1 MAVQN
6 RKPHYEEVQAAHKKS
21 FYITVNG
28 AKLEIYPAESAT
40 VMKAFGKRVGNNTG
54 YAEGWIPLNAQYQL
68 HLGNNYSKDDVCK
81 AAGMKVWDVAVPWE
95 WHKQPENMKKIKSG
109 EWAVWSYDGNNRTF
123 GAPAWRTEIFQ
134 HMKKNIL
141 TILKKR

>member
-1 MAVQN
+1 
-6 RKPHYEEVQAAHKKS
+6 
-21 FYITVNG
+21 
-28 AKLEIYPAESAT
+28 
-40 VMKAFGKRVGNNTG
+40 MKAFGKRVGNNTG
-54 YAEGWIPLNAQYQL
+54 YADGWIPLNAQYQL

-95 WHKQPENMKKIKSG
+95 WHKQPENLKKIKSG

-141 TILKKR
+141 TVLKRR